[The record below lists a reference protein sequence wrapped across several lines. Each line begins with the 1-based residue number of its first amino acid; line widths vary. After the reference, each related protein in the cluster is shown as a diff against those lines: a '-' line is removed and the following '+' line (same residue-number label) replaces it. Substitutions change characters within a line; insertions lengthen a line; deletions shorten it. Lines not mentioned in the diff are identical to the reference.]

1 MVSLPTYFYYCW
13 GVTHSIMHMC
23 SYQVA
28 FKYSIYPWSHL
39 GIQKSNKPTQ
49 SKKKKKKCWSQL
61 LFRFHR
67 KIMRHAGPRKSNIQW
82 TIPWDIPWFIITSFC
97 LKFPAV
103 PESLAAPFCLGESSG
118 CASLEVNGMGRGE
131 RKRTR
136 PEDAEGKMSIQC
148 FLTKVKEDLCSLHIG
163 PQ

>member
-1 MVSLPTYFYYCW
+1 M
-13 GVTHSIMHMC
+13 
-23 SYQVA
+23 
-28 FKYSIYPWSHL
+28 

-49 SKKKKKKCWSQL
+49 SKTNKKKMMVTTSVQVPQ
-61 LFRFHR
+61 

-82 TIPWDIPWFIITSFC
+82 TIPWDIPWFIMTSFC
-97 LKFPAV
+97 LKFSAA

-136 PEDAEGKMSIQC
+136 PEDAEGKMSLQC
-148 FLTKVKEDLCSLHIG
+148 FLTKVKEDLCSPHFG